1 MRARLMA
8 LAAAAILLLS
18 TQQPCLAAADQT
30 KLNTDLS
37 DLDLPSALTEDDSF
51 NDLPFEQLK
60 QALRDEVE
68 YGPKKGISQRSF
80 KKYNLLIRWPLI
92 LAVLTGFGL

>member
-68 YGPKKGISQRSF
+68 YGPQKGISPRSF
-80 KKYNLLIRWPLI
+80 KKYNLLIR
-92 LAVLTGFGL
+92 

>member
-8 LAAAAILLLS
+8 LAAAAILFFFLLP
-18 TQQPCLAAADQT
+18 QPGLT
-30 KLNTDLS
+30 VVENTNQNSGLSLS
-37 DLDLPSALTEDDSF
+37 DLDLPSALAEDDSF

-68 YGPKKGISQRSF
+68 YGPKKGLSPRSF
-80 KKYNLLIRWPLI
+80 KKYNLLIR
-92 LAVLTGFGL
+92 

>member
-68 YGPKKGISQRSF
+68 YGPKQGMSPRSF
-80 KKYNLLIRWPLI
+80 KKYNLLIR
-92 LAVLTGFGL
+92 